1 MLFRKDHDRRAR
13 AHQYNRRVCSTP
25 DATPADEVTRLLHAA
40 AGGSDSAVNDLL
52 PLVYD
57 SLRSL
62 AADFFLRERRGHTLQ
77 PTALVHEAYLRLV
90 RQEGVDW
97 QSRGQFFVIAGKA
110 MRNILVDHARGR
122 NRAKRGGDWGRLTLD
137 GVHVPADQP
146 DGLDMLAL
154 DDALER
160 LTRLDERKARLVELR
175 FFAGLSSE
183 DAAQLLGIS
192 RSTAAE
198 EWRMARAWLHR
209 ELKGGAA

>member
-1 MLFRKDHDRRAR
+1 MVRPEHEPAR
-13 AHQYNRRVCSTP
+13 A
-25 DATPADEVTRLLHAA
+25 DDVTRLLNAA
-40 AGGSDSAVNDLL
+40 AQGHDSAVSDLL

-77 PTALVHEAYLRLV
+77 PTALVHEAYIRLV

-97 QSRGQFFVIAGKA
+97 QSRGQFFVIAAKA

-122 NRAKRGGDWGRLTLD
+122 DRLKRGGGWGRFTLD
-137 GVHVPADQP
+137 GVEVPEESADA
-146 DGLDMLAL
+146 LDMLAL
-154 DDALER
+154 DEALAR
-160 LTRLDERKARLVELR
+160 LSLLDERKARIVELR

-183 DAAQLLGIS
+183 DAAQLLGVS

-198 EWRMARAWLHR
+198 EWRMARAWLHK
-209 ELKGGAA
+209 ELKGSGT

>member
-1 MLFRKDHDRRAR
+1 VGAEGKAER
-13 AHQYNRRVCSTP
+13 
-25 DATPADEVTRLLHAA
+25 ADEVTRLLNEA

-62 AADFFLRERRGHTLQ
+62 AADFFLEERRGHTLQ

-97 QSRGQFFVIAGKA
+97 QSRGQFFVIAAKA

-122 NRAKRGGDWGRLTLD
+122 NRLKRGGGWERFTLE
-137 GVHVPADQP
+137 GVPAGEG
-146 DGLDMLAL
+146 DGDAL
-154 DDALER
+154 DLIALDEAMEK

-183 DAAQLLGIS
+183 DAAELLGVS

-198 EWRMARAWLHR
+198 EWRMARAWLYR
-209 ELKGGAA
+209 ELKGSGPNGARDA

>member
-1 MLFRKDHDRRAR
+1 MLFRRDPGRRVR
-13 AHQYNRRVCSTP
+13 GSQYNRRVKP
-25 DATPADEVTRLLHAA
+25 EPEPAREDDVTRLLNAA
-40 AGGSDSAVNDLL
+40 AEGHGSAVNDLL

-62 AADFFLRERRGHTLQ
+62 AADLFLEERRGHTLQ
-77 PTALVHEAYLRLV
+77 PTALVHEAYVRLV

-97 QSRGQFFVIAGKA
+97 QSRGQFFVIAAKA

-122 NRAKRGGDWGRLTLD
+122 DRLKRGGGWGRFTLD
-137 GVHVPADQP
+137 GVHVEEGHT

-160 LTRLDERKARLVELR
+160 LAHLDERKARLVELR
-175 FFAGLSSE
+175 FFAGMSSE

-209 ELKGGAA
+209 ELKGGE